1 MNPTDRVRAALAE
14 KGLDDVVLELD
25 NSAATAPLAAAAIGA
40 HYGITVPVGAI
51 VKSLVFMIDG
61 QPVIVLG
68 AGDRNIDSKRL
79 AELYA
84 VGRKRVKLADAAT
97 ALAVTGFEVGGVAP
111 VGHTQTLPVVID
123 ESLGRFETVWA
134 AAGAHHAVF
143 PIKYTQL
150 IEITAGRVAALSAA
164 LSAAPTGELPPEGGL
179 QGENR

>member
-40 HYGITVPVGAI
+40 HYGIEVPVGAI
-51 VKSLVFMIDG
+51 VKSLVFLIDG

-68 AGDRNIDSKRL
+68 AGDRNVDQRRL

-84 VGRKRVKLADAAT
+84 VSRKRVKLADAAT
-97 ALAVTGFEVGGVAP
+97 AFAVTGFEVGGVAP
-111 VGHTQTLPVVID
+111 IGHTQSLSVVID
-123 ESLGRFETVWA
+123 EALSRFETVWA

-150 IEITAGRVAALSAA
+150 IEITSGRVAALST
-164 LSAAPTGELPPEGGL
+164 APTSDVPPMGGL
-179 QGENR
+179 QGETQ

>member
-1 MNPTDRVRAALAE
+1 MNPVDRVRAALIE
-14 KGLDDVVLELD
+14 KGLGDVVLELD

-40 HYGITVPVGAI
+40 HYGIDVPVGAI
-51 VKSLVFMIDG
+51 VKSLVFLIDG

-68 AGDRNIDSKRL
+68 AGDRNIDQKRL

-111 VGHTQTLPVVID
+111 IGHTQPLPVIVD
-123 ESLGRFETVWA
+123 EELGRFETVWA

-150 IEITAGRVAALSAA
+150 IEITSGRVAALSAV
-164 LSAAPTGELPPEGGL
+164 LTSES
-179 QGENR
+179 QGETR